1 VAALFQFSR
10 LVVSTA
16 RRNPFTGRISPLFY
30 WTPRRIRRKILGM
43 PRITTIDYDKADSS
57 AREIFDHFKKERGN
71 VPNMF
76 RTVAYRPEILRT
88 MITHFRA
95 VMETGTVGVKLKELV
110 IVRTSQINHCEYC
123 LASHSQLALRH
134 GWSEEQITDLANF
147 RTRTDF
153 SEREK
158 AALELAERETLDS
171 NGIDDEFWARLR
183 QHFDEGEIIELAA
196 AVGLF
201 NYFNRFN
208 NSLRMEPTK

>member
-1 VAALFQFSR
+1 MGHSSFFHR
-10 LVVSTA
+10 RHWTST
-16 RRNPFTGRISPLFY
+16 PFHRTMLA
-30 WTPRRIRRKILGM
+30 M
-43 PRITTIDYDKADSS
+43 PRIPTIAPENADPV
-57 AREIFDHFKKERGN
+57 AQQIFDHYKKERGN

-88 MITHFRA
+88 MIAHFRA
-95 VMETGTVGVKLKELV
+95 IIETGTAGAKLKELV
-110 IVRTSQINHCEYC
+110 IVRTSQINQCEYC
-123 LASHSQLALRH
+123 LNSHTQLAH
-134 GWSEEQITDLANF
+134 KYGWSEEQIADLANF

-153 SEREK
+153 TEREK

-196 AVGLF
+196 AIGLF

-208 NSLRMEPTK
+208 NSLKMEPTR